1 MILDLLKSNLK
12 YIVGLV
18 LLCSIG
24 WFVYYHATTTV
35 PKWLEH
41 KIAQSVQNGLDVH
54 YNEFAQKIEIQGKKL
69 DTLGTILANTHYV
82 VSPGLLEQLFSKQ
95 AREQKQ
101 YRDSL
106 LALIPAVVSE
116 EFKKAGVTP
125 GELGT
130 TTVVVDSVYI
140 EVQVGNS
147 AKFSRG
153 YLKYVPESNKYVLNL
168 YPDSIDIVEV
178 RSKPQEDGT
187 LLSTVT
193 ARSRLT
199 GTQYKAESNRYFLDW
214 EDPKWNFHPY
224 VTGGTGVLLPYDS
237 GLRGSGFVGA
247 DWIQYNG
254 RSLNWNVFQFQARP
268 DGLHI
273 ETKVSYQLF

>member
-1 MILDLLKSNLK
+1 MTINLK
-12 YIVGLV
+12 YIIGSILV
-18 LLCSIG
+18 LALVG
-24 WFVYYHATTTV
+24 FTYYHAANTIPT
-35 PKWLEH
+35 WLEH
-41 KIAQSVQNGLDVH
+41 KIAQSVQNGIDVR
-54 YNEFAQKIEIQGKKL
+54 YNEFAQKIEVQGKKL
-69 DTLGTILANTHYV
+69 DTLGTVLANTHYV
-82 VSPGLLEQLFSKQ
+82 ISPGLLEQLFSKQ

-106 LALIPAVVSE
+106 LTLIPQVVSG

-153 YLKYVPESNKYVLNL
+153 YLKYVPEGNKYVLNL

-187 LLSTVT
+187 LLSSVT

-224 VTGGTGVLLPYDS
+224 VTGGIGVMLPYDN
-237 GLRGSGFVGA
+237 GLRGSGFIGA
-247 DWIQYNG
+247 DWIQYKDHY
-254 RSLNWNVFQFQARP
+254 WKWDVFQFQARP

-273 ETKVSYQLF
+273 ETKLSYKLF

>member
-1 MILDLLKSNLK
+1 MILELLKSNVK
-12 YIVGLV
+12 YVVVLA
-18 LLCSIG
+18 LLCVVSY
-24 WFVYYHATTTV
+24 FVYYQVVNTV
-35 PKWLEH
+35 PTWLEH
-41 KIAQSVQNGLDVH
+41 KITQSVQNGIDIR
-54 YNEFAQKIEIQGKKL
+54 YNEFAQKIEVQGKKL
-69 DTLGTILANTHYV
+69 DTLGSVLANTHYV
-82 VSPGLLEQLFSKQ
+82 VSPGMLEQLFSKQ

-106 LALIPAVVSE
+106 LALIPKVVAT
-116 EFKKAGVTP
+116 EFKNAGVRP
-125 GELGT
+125 GELGV

-147 AKFSRG
+147 AKFTRG
-153 YLKYVPESNKYVLNL
+153 YLKYVPEGNKYVLNL

-199 GTQYKAESNRYFLDW
+199 GAQYKAESNRYFLDW
-214 EDPKWNFHPY
+214 EDPKWDFHPY
-224 VTGGTGVLLPYDS
+224 ITGGVGIMLPYDN
-237 GLRGSGFVGA
+237 GLRGSGFAGL
-247 DWIQYNG
+247 DWIQYKDHYWDW
-254 RSLNWNVFQFQARP
+254 RVAQFQARP

-273 ETKVSYQLF
+273 ETKIAYKLF